1 MSSLSDSQVTIYEEP
16 VQEKVRKF
24 LKIEY
29 LFDRI
34 FYFKNKE
41 DRKDNYNALLAL
53 AQLYEIL
60 SRSDIKSELI
70 REIETHNTY
79 FIKIKKVAEA
89 QADLSKLN
97 SVLEKQDL
105 LLKLIYNVESN
116 YLDYLDDDVLCK
128 TIIKNC
134 FTTLQ
139 PASIEFWLTR
149 DIILRE
155 TQIDLWLEPL
165 LFIKKSVDFILEI
178 IRKSAIFND
187 KLAEKGFF
195 IEKLDPKKNI
205 LLVRVTLTS
214 DLYYYPQISVGKQRL
229 NIMFMSKDDKNNLVR
244 YKEDVPFI
252 LTTCV
257 L

>member
-1 MSSLSDSQVTIYEEP
+1 MD
-16 VQEKVRKF
+16 
-24 LKIEY
+24 
-29 LFDRI
+29 
-34 FYFKNKE
+34 
-41 DRKDNYNALLAL
+41 
-53 AQLYEIL
+53 
-60 SRSDIKSELI
+60 
-70 REIETHNTY
+70 
-79 FIKIKKVAEA
+79 A
-89 QADLSKLN
+89 QADQSKLN

-105 LLKLIYNVESN
+105 LLKLLYSVDSK
-116 YLDYLDDDVLCK
+116 YLDYIDEDILCK

-134 FTTLQ
+134 FSTLQ

-149 DIILRE
+149 DIVLRE
-155 TQIDLWLEPL
+155 TQINLWLEPI

-178 IRKSAIFND
+178 IRKSASFND

-244 YKEDVPFI
+244 FQEDVSFI

>member
-89 QADLSKLN
+89 QADQSKLN

-149 DIILRE
+149 DIVLWE

-178 IRKSAIFND
+178 IRKSATFND

>member
-178 IRKSAIFND
+178 IRKSATFND